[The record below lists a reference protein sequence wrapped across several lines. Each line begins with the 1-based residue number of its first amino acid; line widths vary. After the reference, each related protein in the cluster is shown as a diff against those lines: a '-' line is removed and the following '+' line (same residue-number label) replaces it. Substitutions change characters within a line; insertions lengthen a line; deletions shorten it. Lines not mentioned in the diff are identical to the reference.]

1 MAPGTN
7 TISCCQW
14 PSNAWVLF
22 GSIGTQLVVVADEK
36 AGQGSK
42 LKPPVLYVFLLH
54 FDRVSIETDM
64 ARSTAKSCNRHC
76 PRCGGCHWQVWRI
89 RVVRTRH
96 RPTLKAARPA
106 FVLRATRNFT
116 NIHDCTVF
124 APSIRAE
131 CLYYLLACLK
141 LNRCNGRYLF
151 VYLGLS
157 FAGMLAGFVIDL
169 CDKVI
174 EALIALLYIQ
184 RGV

>member
-1 MAPGTN
+1 
-7 TISCCQW
+7 
-14 PSNAWVLF
+14 
-22 GSIGTQLVVVADEK
+22 
-36 AGQGSK
+36 
-42 LKPPVLYVFLLH
+42 LKPPVFLLH

-76 PRCGGCHWQVWRI
+76 PRCGGSDAIWQVWRI

-106 FVLRATRNFT
+106 FVLRATRT
-116 NIHDCTVF
+116 SPIYMTVQF
-124 APSIRAE
+124 SPPSIRAE